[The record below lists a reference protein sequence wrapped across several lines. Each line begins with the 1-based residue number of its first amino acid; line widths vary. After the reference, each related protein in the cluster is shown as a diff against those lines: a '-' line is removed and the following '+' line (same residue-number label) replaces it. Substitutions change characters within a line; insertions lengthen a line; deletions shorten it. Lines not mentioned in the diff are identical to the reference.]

1 MNAPSAADS
10 PAASMTSATPTTVSS
25 ALAVIASRT
34 PVAATSR

>member
-10 PAASMTSATPTTVSS
+10 PTASMTKVTPTTVSR

-34 PVAATSR
+34 PVPATMR

>member
-10 PAASMTSATPTTVSS
+10 PTASMTSATPITVRS

-34 PVAATSR
+34 PVPATMR